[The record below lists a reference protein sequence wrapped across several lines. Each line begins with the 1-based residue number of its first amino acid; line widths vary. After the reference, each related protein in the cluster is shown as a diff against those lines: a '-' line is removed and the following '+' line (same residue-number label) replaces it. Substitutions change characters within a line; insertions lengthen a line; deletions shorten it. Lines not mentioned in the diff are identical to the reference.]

1 MILDEKLTSYVMAV
15 PKSHIGVSSIPFL
28 VTGVDS
34 SVPALELARENV
46 ILNELDPGGISFL
59 RRDAADYMKDAFS
72 RNETWDLVIVDPP
85 KLAPRRK
92 VKWIICAVDFFKLW
106 CFSLDFFGNALI
118 ASLGTATTAAASSV
132 GRKVT
137 IIRQAGA
144 ACDHPIDL
152 SYPEGAYLSNI
163 LLRVL

>member
-1 MILDEKLTSYVMAV
+1 M
-15 PKSHIGVSSIPFL
+15 
-28 VTGVDS
+28 TGVDS

-59 RRDAADYMKDAFS
+59 RRDAADFMKDAFS

-118 ASLGTATTAAASSV
+118 ASLGTATT
-132 GRKVT
+132 
-137 IIRQAGA
+137 
-144 ACDHPIDL
+144 L
-152 SYPEGAYLSNI
+152 
-163 LLRVL
+163 